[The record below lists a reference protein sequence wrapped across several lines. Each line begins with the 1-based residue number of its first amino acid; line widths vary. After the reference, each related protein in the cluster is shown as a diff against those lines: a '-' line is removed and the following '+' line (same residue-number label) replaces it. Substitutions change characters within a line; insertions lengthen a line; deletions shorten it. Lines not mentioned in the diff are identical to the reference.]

1 MVALANEPL
10 LLWAKLMLR
19 LALVLLAVGLVPLF
33 AITLVFTGFSPIVP
47 VLLSVFVAPIGAFCL
62 AVAIILFLAAWVPRR
77 RESS

>member
-33 AITLVFTGFSPIVP
+33 AITLLFTGFSPIVP
-47 VLLSVFVAPIGAFCL
+47 VLLSVFAAPIGAFCL
-62 AVAIILFLAAWVPRR
+62 AVAIILFLAAWVRRR